1 MGRIWI
7 LILTVG
13 VGTGSWA
20 MARAYSDWSLTSA
33 PAAAT
38 DPESVRE
45 HALIAANVD
54 RPADPDLSSEY
65 QDINRRYFSGGLT
78 SIPVRWEPGLGTPG
92 AAGSTAFTLEGL
104 FGHLGSRSVIL
115 LNPSLRQDAAART
128 RALCHEMVHASL
140 FAAGDASSNH
150 GAAFQ
155 AVLRRLARE
164 GAFVGTPA
172 TDEERESLHAWLD
185 AESARIDAEREAM
198 TQIGTD
204 LDLERAE
211 VERLLASD
219 GETADVASRRQA
231 YNNRA
236 TAANERLDHDRED
249 VAHFN
254 AEVDRYNR
262 MLVYPD
268 GLDDQRAQRKKMA
281 TLNAGKPDS

>member
-13 VGTGSWA
+13 VGTGSWV
-20 MARAYSDWSLTSA
+20 MARAYSDWSLASA

-38 DPESVRE
+38 DAESARE
-45 HALIAANVD
+45 HAMVAANVD
-54 RPADPDLSSEY
+54 QPSDPGLAAEY
-65 QDINRRYFSGGLT
+65 QDVNLHYFSGGLPA
-78 SIPVRWEPGLGTPG
+78 IPVRWEPRLATPSATG
-92 AAGSTAFTLEGL
+92 ETSFTLEGL

-115 LNPSLRQDAAART
+115 LNPSLRQDAAARA

-155 AVLRRLARE
+155 VVLRRLARE

-172 TDEERESLHAWLD
+172 TDDERESLHAWLD
-185 AESARIDAEREAM
+185 EESARIDAEREAM
-198 TQIGTD
+198 AD
-204 LDLERAE
+204 LGAELDHERSE
-211 VERLLASD
+211 IERLAASG
-219 GETADVASRRQA
+219 GESADVATRRRA
-231 YNNRA
+231 YNDKA
-236 TAANERLDHDRED
+236 IAANDRLDHDRED

-268 GLDDQRAQRKKMA
+268 GLDDQRAQLKKRG
-281 TLNAGKPDS
+281 TPEGGTPGR

>member
-7 LILTVG
+7 LILTIG

-20 MARAYSDWSLTSA
+20 TARALSDWSLTSA
-33 PAAAT
+33 AAAPA
-38 DPESVRE
+38 DAERVRE
-45 HALIAANVD
+45 HAMIAANID
-54 RPADPDLSSEY
+54 KPADPALDAEY
-65 QDINRRYFSGGLT
+65 QDVNLHYFSGGLP
-78 SIPVRWEPGLGTPG
+78 SIPVRWEPRLATPS
-92 AAGSTAFTLEGL
+92 STGETSFTLEGL

-115 LNPSLRQDAAART
+115 LNPSLRQDAAARA

-155 AVLRRLARE
+155 VVLRRLARQ

-185 AESARIDAEREAM
+185 AESARIDAERQAM
-198 TQIGTD
+198 AQLGSE
-204 LDLERAE
+204 LDHDRSDI
-211 VERLLASD
+211 ERLVAGG
-219 GETADVASRRQA
+219 GENADVATRRQA
-231 YNNRA
+231 YNDRA
-236 TAANERLDHDRED
+236 IAANDRLDHDRED

-268 GLDDQRAQRKKMA
+268 GLDDQRAQLKKRGNLA
-281 TLNAGKPDS
+281 GGKPDS